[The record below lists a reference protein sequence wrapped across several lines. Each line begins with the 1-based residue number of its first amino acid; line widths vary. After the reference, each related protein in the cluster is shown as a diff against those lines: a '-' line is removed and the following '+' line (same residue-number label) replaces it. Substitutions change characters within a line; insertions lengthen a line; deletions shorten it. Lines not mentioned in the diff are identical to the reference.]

1 MVFGKVGTV
10 LFQRQREALLMFL
23 SYFTPCSPLYEV
35 QYTDLG
41 DIMIGNEVDY
51 FHMGGVFFPKSYDW
65 RPLSLAIKP
74 A

>member
-1 MVFGKVGTV
+1 
-10 LFQRQREALLMFL
+10 MFL